1 MENITTNVSIEQEV
15 TPVEHTDITLIPVTA
30 ENLEEALL
38 NDGIIQTEISIDDEI
53 ELLQGLDQS
62 ELSRMIPGIHK
73 QGMDYDQ
80 LKESIVDRAI
90 QALPVLT
97 PEEAEIE
104 EMRKLFQELDM
115 AVATGS
121 IDGLVKILEDNPAI
135 LVKPKMVEETPVQ
148 VEEIE

>member
-1 MENITTNVSIEQEV
+1 MESITIIEQGV
-15 TPVEHTDITLIPVTA
+15 VQVEPMDITLIPVTA

-73 QGMDYDQ
+73 QGINYDQ
-80 LKESIVDRAI
+80 LKESVVERALN
-90 QALPVLT
+90 ALPVLT

-104 EMRKLFQELDM
+104 EMRKFFQELDA

-121 IDGLVKILEDNPAI
+121 IDGLEKILEDNPAV
-135 LVKPKMVEETPVQ
+135 LVKPKIVEETQVP
-148 VEEIE
+148 VEETE